1 MQTQRLAVRVVLVA
15 TAIIAASCAAKLG
28 AGETASEPVD
38 SYDGL
43 LAALRGNG
51 STVDSVSPISQPF
64 FVPEGQVISV
74 DGHEVQ
80 VFEFSNVEDALSA
93 AESISPDGSSVGTT
107 MISWVEAPH
116 FYKSGKLIVLYVGEE
131 EAAVDAREVVL
142 GPQFAGR

>member
-1 MQTQRLAVRVVLVA
+1 VT
-15 TAIIAASCAAKLG
+15 TAIIATACAAKLD
-28 AGETASEPVD
+28 AGETASEPVV

-51 STVDSVSPISQPF
+51 STVDSVSSISQPF

-80 VFEFSNVEDALSA
+80 VFEFSNEEDALSA

-107 MISWVEAPH
+107 MISWVKAPH
-116 FYKSGKLIVLYVGEE
+116 FYRSGKLIVLYVGEE
-131 EAAVDAREVVL
+131 DPVVDALEVVL

>member
-1 MQTQRLAVRVVLVA
+1 MQTQRLAVRVVLVV
-15 TAIIAASCAAKLG
+15 TAIIATSCAAKLD
-28 AGETASEPVD
+28 AGETTSMPVV

-43 LAALRGNG
+43 LVALRETG
-51 STVDSVSPISQPF
+51 STVDPVSPISQPF

-80 VFEFSNVEDALSA
+80 VFEFSNEEDALSA

-107 MISWVEAPH
+107 MISWVESPH

-131 EAAVDAREVVL
+131 DAAVDALEVVL